1 MNWELRIIEGQAAG
15 YRKIITKPERLLV
28 GRDASCDLCI
38 PDPLLSRQHCLLEF
52 SANDFKLTDLGSRNG
67 TFVNG
72 QKIQETRLTTN
83 DKIRVGKHILEIIPA
98 EVAATEEP
106 VSVSQILTCAQ
117 CGQRIPTAD
126 LKEMRAIRHGGK
138 CYCAKCVSQGI
149 ELSAISRKD
158 YKTASMK
165 KTTIAMSAN
174 EPLAAVAPLTG
185 SGISPTMPMAVK
197 AAVSPRAHKRIGQ
210 YEVIDTLGE
219 GGMGVVYKARH
230 TFLETVVAIK
240 VIKEEMVMHADIV
253 KRFLQEAKLGI
264 SLDHPHIIRIQD
276 AGEYENVYFISMEY
290 FESQDAHFIVK
301 KTGPMPCPEVLRIA
315 LQMTDALDYAHKRG
329 VIHRDVKPSNILINK
344 AHSFAKL
351 ADFGLAKAWQ
361 TAGANHLTAS
371 GQTLGTIQYISP
383 EQLEDSR
390 NVSPQADIFSLGAS
404 IYYALAGFPPF
415 GEDPIGKVIQNILHH
430 DPAPLKNVS
439 SDFETIIAKSL
450 AKKTAERFATMEQ
463 FNKALQTVKA

>member
-15 YRKIITKPERLLV
+15 YSKVVTKPERLLV

-52 SANDFKLTDLGSRNG
+52 NVNELKLTDLGSRNG

-72 QKIQETRLTTN
+72 QKIQEIRINTN
-83 DKIRVGKHILEIIPA
+83 DKIRVGKHIMEIIPA
-98 EVAATEEP
+98 EAVAGEEAPVTAAT
-106 VSVSQILTCAQ
+106 LACAQ
-117 CGQRIPTAD
+117 CGQRIPPAD

-149 ELSAISRKD
+149 ELSAIPRKD
-158 YKTASMK
+158 YKTAAMK
-165 KTTIAMSAN
+165 KATIAMQIN
-174 EPLAAVAPLTG
+174 EPFSAVAPLPG
-185 SGISPTMPMAVK
+185 GN
-197 AAVSPRAHKRIGQ
+197 VSPAGPVAIKGAAGPRAQKRIGQ

-240 VIKEEMVMHADIV
+240 VIKEEMAMHADIV

-264 SLDHPHIIRIQD
+264 SLDHPNIIRIQD
-276 AGEYENVYFISMEY
+276 AGEHESVYFISMEY
-290 FESQDAHFIVK
+290 FESQDAHSIVK

-404 IYYALAGFPPF
+404 IYFTLAGVPPF

-430 DPAPLKNVS
+430 EPPPLKNVPS
-439 SDFETIIAKSL
+439 AFETVIHKSL
-450 AKKTAERFATMEQ
+450 AKKTSDRFANMEQ
-463 FNKALQTVKA
+463 FNKALQTIKL